1 MSSDFQ
7 TCTLPQLVK
16 QITQAGQRN
25 FVGNLQKMHAPF
37 SKALALLTLR
47 INGAKGAFR
56 AEWHTVQNRLSVV
69 NEVASV
75 LGKNLM
81 HTPNYRFYPLREMF
95 LVGRLFLQ
103 GKADSGIEEQ
113 DSILGIL
120 LRLNK
125 LNEYLEPNE
134 ARELMLATNSVEYV
148 LEAFAD
154 HFQNS
159 ADQGLFNQQD
169 SVELLANG
177 KTVDFFLT
185 SYATTLLKERWRQ
198 LDLFE
203 F

>member
-1 MSSDFQ
+1 MSPNFQ
-7 TCTLPQLVK
+7 TCTLSQLVK

-25 FVGNLQKMHAPF
+25 FIGNLQKMHAPF

-47 INGAKGAFR
+47 INGAKGTFR

-81 HTPNYRFYPLREMF
+81 HSPNYRFYPLREMF

-103 GKADSGIEEQ
+103 GRASSGIEEQ

-120 LRLNK
+120 FRLEK
-125 LNEYLEPNE
+125 LNEYLEPKE

-148 LEAFAD
+148 IEAFAD

-159 ADQGLFNQQD
+159 VDQGLFQQQE
-169 SVELLANG
+169 SVELLVNG
-177 KTVDFFLT
+177 KMADLFL
-185 SYATTLLKERWRQ
+185 SDYATTLLKERWRQ
-198 LDLFE
+198 LELFE

>member
-1 MSSDFQ
+1 
-7 TCTLPQLVK
+7 
-16 QITQAGQRN
+16 
-25 FVGNLQKMHAPF
+25 MHAPF